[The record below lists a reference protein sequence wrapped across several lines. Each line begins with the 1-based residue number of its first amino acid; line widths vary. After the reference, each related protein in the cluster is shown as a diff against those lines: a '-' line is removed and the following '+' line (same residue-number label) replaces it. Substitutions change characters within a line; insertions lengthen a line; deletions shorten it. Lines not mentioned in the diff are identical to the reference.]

1 MSENLAK
8 QVAGAD
14 TGTAHPAASK
24 ARLRLW
30 LKLLKATK
38 HVEAELRENFRTE
51 FDTTLPRFDVMAAL
65 YRVEPGLK
73 MSELSSVL
81 RVSNGNVTG
90 IVDRLV
96 EDGIL
101 VRIPV
106 DKDRRATT
114 VRLTT
119 AGREQFAQMAAKHE
133 AWIDSLLDEVD
144 VSEVQHL
151 SDQLE
156 CIAQKSTKGEN

>member
-1 MSENLAK
+1 MSKNSAV
-8 QVAGAD
+8 QPGDAGVDGKEAS
-14 TGTAHPAASK
+14 ASK

-38 HVEAELRENFRTE
+38 HVEAELRENFRTG

-96 EDGIL
+96 DDGIL
-101 VRIPV
+101 VRVPV
-106 DKDRRATT
+106 DNDRRATT
-114 VRLTT
+114 VRLTK
-119 AGREQFAQMAAKHE
+119 AGREQFEAMATSHE
-133 AWIDSLLDEVD
+133 GWIDSLLDGID
-144 VSEVQHL
+144 VSEVRHL

-156 CIAQKSTKGEN
+156 CIARKSTKGKD